1 MKKRIIYL
9 LGILVTVILLSSCEG
24 NAKVALKADGAVSF
38 EFTGSIGDA
47 FKEMMSSAGND
58 LSTIDEEGIKLALE
72 QSGFS
77 NVFVVADVLRNDIV
91 IKFEDK
97 TRSSYL
103 FQTEIV
109 SVKDDKEV
117 NFNITAGKFLKLY
130 NAAGEDIQMLLDLFL
145 SPVLNDEEMSEKEYI
160 ETIAV
165 TYGEDAGKEIDDSSV
180 KFTIVNK
187 DGKKKSKSIF
197 GKSILCGAEIS
208 L

>member
-1 MKKRIIYL
+1 MKKRLVYL
-9 LGILVTVILLSSCEG
+9 LGILVTVLLLSSCKG
-24 NAKVALKADGAVSF
+24 NAKVTLKADGAVAF

-47 FKEMMSSAGND
+47 FKEMMSSAGSD
-58 LSTIDEEGIKLALE
+58 LAEIDAEGIKLALE

-77 NVFVVADVLRNDIV
+77 NVFVVADVMRNDIV

-97 TRSSYL
+97 TKSSYL
-103 FQTEIV
+103 FETEV
-109 SVKDDKEV
+109 VKVKDDKEIS
-117 NFNITAGKFLKLY
+117 FNITAAKFLKLY
-130 NAAGEDIQMLLDLFL
+130 NAAGEDIQMLLDILM
-145 SPVLNDEEMSEKEYI
+145 SPVLNEEVMTEEEYI

-180 KFTIVNK
+180 NFTIVNK